1 MELKLTV
8 FKDGAYKF
16 KAIFVWFTEYAE
28 KQILTSVWVVT
39 THFSKII
46 NQQYLQKA
54 LKYKAMY
61 GVLCQ
66 IEA

>member
-1 MELKLTV
+1 MNMR
-8 FKDGAYKF
+8 
-16 KAIFVWFTEYAE
+16 E
-28 KQILTSVWVVT
+28 KQILISVTDIPKKKLGIT

-61 GVLCQ
+61 GVLFQ